1 MITSVQ
7 GSRLASLCSLKYQ
20 ELRSPRASGRD
31 TRAKGLRLQTWKIS
45 FSFFTQGSVE
55 KLPWKSRSSAF
66 SFLNRRAGQE
76 GADLSGAWR
85 LCFQLRKVIL
95 NPSILAKPDGSPGL
109 QPLQP
114 RTHAVH
120 LDLRCTCLQITPI
133 FCLVQQRPFP
143 LPPDV
148 IRPSEFTCA
157 YYELSCVLSWCLVS
171 VAVITYI
178 YIKIWYQLFG

>member
-1 MITSVQ
+1 MALDWPLSPPSSVRNSGLQ
-7 GSRLASLCSLKYQ
+7 GHQAKTQ
-20 ELRSPRASGRD
+20 EQRASGCR
-31 TRAKGLRLQTWKIS
+31 RAKSVSLFL
-45 FSFFTQGSVE
+45 TQGSAE

-66 SFLNRRAGQE
+66 SLLNRRAGQE

-95 NPSILAKPDGSPGL
+95 TPSILAKPDGSPGL
-109 QPLQP
+109 RPLQP

-120 LDLRCTCLQITPI
+120 LDLCCTCLQITPV
-133 FCLVQQRPFP
+133 FCLVQQHPFP
-143 LPPDV
+143 LPRDV

-178 YIKIWYQLFG
+178 Y